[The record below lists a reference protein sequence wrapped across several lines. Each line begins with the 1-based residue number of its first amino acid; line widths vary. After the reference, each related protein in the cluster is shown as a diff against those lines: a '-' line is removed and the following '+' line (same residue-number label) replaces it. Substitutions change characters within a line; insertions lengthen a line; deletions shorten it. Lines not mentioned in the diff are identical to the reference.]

1 MAAADWESVGGART
15 PESER
20 FAVELVGD
28 VGVTQR
34 TESGSNKR
42 ERSALMILNLIPLV
56 MPRGRQR
63 VDVDVRY
70 TGRQRVAVD
79 VRYTDKSESR
89 EEDQAADPGLTSS
102 VSLSKTFT
110 FPLYKPAGLYPQCP
124 HTLTTWSHAHRRL
137 PCTFHAFTF
146 TPSSSSL
153 DPWSQHLP
161 LLENEHVPMRAP
173 SENAAEA
180 HDNLPR

>member
-1 MAAADWESVGGART
+1 MT

-20 FAVELVGD
+20 FAAELVGD

-42 ERSALMILNLIPLV
+42 ERSAPRILNLIPLV
-56 MPRGRQR
+56 ILHGRR
-63 VDVDVRY
+63 
-70 TGRQRVAVD
+70 RVAVD
-79 VRYTDKSESR
+79 MRYTDKSESR
-89 EEDQAADPGLTSS
+89 EEDQTADPGLTSS
-102 VSLSKTFT
+102 VSLSKMIT
-110 FPLYKPAGLYPQCP
+110 FPLYKPVGLYPQCP